1 MTQVETIDSQI
12 EELQSQLSKV
22 KGTQTEVYTRIV
34 GYYRCVNNW
43 NKGKRDEFNQRVTF
57 KQEASVLSNSTHSY
71 YEYYF
76 KDTCPNCPPVKN
88 ILESVD
94 LESRQYNVESDEG
107 FEKALEKNILATPT
121 AIFYNENGKEL
132 FRASTPQALM
142 DKLN

>member
-12 EELQSQLSKV
+12 EELQAQLNRV

-34 GYYRCVNNW
+34 GYYRSVKNW

-57 KQEASVLSNSTHSY
+57 TQEASVLGDDTHSY

-88 ILESVD
+88 ILETVELDSKH
-94 LESRQYNVESDEG
+94 YNVESDEG

-121 AIFYNENGKEL
+121 AIFYNASGKEL